1 MKKVFIGV
9 LAALMLFAFTACQ
22 NENPMAGI
30 SDLVTKIEVTSSVN
44 SYFDTELAAAEKDI
58 TVVATRVDGSTF
70 TVPENQYDYEPVEL
84 VTANDGEE
92 AIVIGTVEYTGS
104 TYSNASVS
112 APVYGYVYDVVD
124 LTIKAPAT
132 AETYYGIPSDK
143 TFNKSAYTLTVVSK
157 DGEDDEP
164 LYSKVLAADD
174 YTVSFGESQTGDV
187 TVTFTYDAETAKTAT
202 AKIVVLEKYLES
214 IKVSVKAGVEA
225 IIGDV
230 AEAANTY
237 VDVVGVYSNGEES
250 ALSTAT
256 VKWDETTLSNDETGK
271 KFTST
276 DAVVVVTAKGGLN
289 NTDITVRTPIDTI
302 ADYVTDYSVTV
313 PSKQLYATTQISNTE
328 FVLGSVTWK
337 SGEANG
343 LAGITKDDLQ
353 KSLLINGGTTVTVPA
368 YMTAGG
374 TYYVTITLSGQTKVA
389 SKVQSLTINATV

>member
-70 TVPENQYDYEPVEL
+70 TVPENQYDYEPAET

-104 TYSNASVS
+104 TYSNAPVS
-112 APVYGYVYDVVD
+112 APVYGYVYDVAA

-214 IKVSVKAGVEA
+214 IKVSVKANVEA

-302 ADYVTDYSVTV
+302 ADYVTEYTVTV

-328 FVLGSVTWK
+328 FVLGTVTWK
-337 SGEANG
+337 SGETNG

>member
-70 TVPENQYDYEPVEL
+70 TVPENQYDYEPVKS
-84 VTANDGEE
+84 VTANDGEK
-92 AIVIGTVEYTGS
+92 ALVIGNVEYTGS
-104 TYSNASVS
+104 TYSNAPIS
-112 APVYGYVYDVVD
+112 APVYGYVYDVAD

-187 TVTFTYDAETAKTAT
+187 TVTFTYDAESTKTAT

>member
-214 IKVSVKAGVEA
+214 IKVSVKANVEA

-302 ADYVTDYSVTV
+302 ADYVTEYTVTV

-328 FVLGSVTWK
+328 FVLGTVTWK